1 MSSFFINRKDIRMS
15 SQQRKQLAHEAE
27 VKHLTNAKVS
37 FIPPL
42 RRFLF
47 AYFVRVTDLQLHV

>member
-1 MSSFFINRKDIRMS
+1 MS

-37 FIPPL
+37 FISPL

-47 AYFVRVTDLQLHV
+47 CACAVLCFVY